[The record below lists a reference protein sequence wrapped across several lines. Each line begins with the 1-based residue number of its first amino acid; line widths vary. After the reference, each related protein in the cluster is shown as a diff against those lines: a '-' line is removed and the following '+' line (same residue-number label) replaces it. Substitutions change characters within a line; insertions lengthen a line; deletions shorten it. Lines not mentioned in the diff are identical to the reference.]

1 MISESAVPSEDVE
14 KLAEKL
20 KLKLFRTSVK
30 ENFNVDQG
38 MYRLNVYITLP
49 YYIVFEYLAHK
60 YLHVRKKQTTE
71 ITGKQPSSTLGK
83 KLALGCLPVYPS
95 FNVIVEYR
103 YDSL

>member
-1 MISESAVPSEDVE
+1 MINESAISSEDVE

-38 MYRLNVYITLP
+38 MYRLNIYILITLP

-60 YLHVRKKQTTE
+60 YLQVRKKQTTE
-71 ITGKQPSSTLGK
+71 IIGKQSSSTLGK
-83 KLALGCLPVYPS
+83 KLALSCLPVYHS
-95 FNVIVEYR
+95 FNVTIEYP
-103 YDSL
+103 